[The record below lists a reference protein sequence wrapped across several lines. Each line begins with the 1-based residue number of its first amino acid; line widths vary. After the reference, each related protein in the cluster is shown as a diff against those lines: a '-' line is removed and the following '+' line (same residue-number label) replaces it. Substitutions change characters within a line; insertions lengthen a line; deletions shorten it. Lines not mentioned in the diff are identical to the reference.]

1 VTFNP
6 FDELFSEN
14 DPVSTD
20 ASPETAPPQSRREA
34 RAREAGAPLTAP
46 VAVLTDEPPSRR
58 NAALVVEPH
67 QRRKRTGLWVG
78 LSILLVFLLA
88 VGGFGLWAWTTYQDQ
103 IRDLFG
109 WSEPNDYVGA
119 GTDEVLITIQDGDI
133 GSDVA
138 MTLAQND
145 VVKTYE
151 AFYDLLLVQDP
162 QVNFFPG
169 TYSLKKQMSAQLAL
183 DALNDP
189 ANKLVQTVLIPE
201 GKTIWETYELL
212 AAGTGLTVADFE
224 AADDDLASFGLPA
237 QAVNLDGYL
246 FPAQYTFEPGLDA
259 RAILQQL
266 VDRTVQSLDAAG
278 VAPEDRFAV
287 LTLASIIQRE
297 AGSNPDDFYKVSRV
311 FTNRLDTP
319 GWKLQSDA
327 TVAYGTGNTH
337 TVWTTDAERA
347 DAANL
352 YNTYVHE
359 GLPVGPI
366 GAAGDLAI
374 DAALHP
380 VDGPWYFFVPVNLA
394 TGETVFSETESQHE
408 AAAEQ
413 LRDWCRASDE
423 NAAYCD

>member
-1 VTFNP
+1 
-6 FDELFSEN
+6 
-14 DPVSTD
+14 
-20 ASPETAPPQSRREA
+20 
-34 RAREAGAPLTAP
+34 LTAP
-46 VAVLTDEPPSRR
+46 VAVLADEPPSRR
-58 NAALVVEPH
+58 SAALVVEPH

-201 GKTIWETYELL
+201 GKTIWDTYELL

-347 DAANL
+347 DAANP